1 MSIMKNGEKSVLV
14 VDDHLENQLVLKR
27 ILDSMNISYDSASDG
42 DEALTFIEKKEY
54 AVVLMDIQ
62 MPGKNGFE
70 VKEIMDKETSYY
82 DSPVIFITGEERE
95 ESSRIKGYNCGAS
108 DYLLKPVNPNAIS
121 QKVKTFCELFEF
133 KRKKRKSLELERNA
147 LLGKISHEI
156 RTPMNGI
163 LGNLQE
169 LMKSSNL
176 NPEEKELIKGIEES
190 SGSLLNVVDKL
201 IGFSMLK
208 QGKVSLDPKVIHVQQ
223 EIGSVLNDL
232 EGKAN
237 ESGNHLS
244 LEVAHEV
251 PEYIKIDG
259 EKVCDILYNIV
270 ENSLKFSENGIV
282 KLRVSNQEGLS
293 SNRLFF
299 EVRDSGIGIE
309 KELQNSLFE
318 GFTQVDNTNTSTSTG
333 AGLGLS
339 ISKELIDILKGDIY
353 FTSEHG
359 VGTTFYFSVLYDKVK
374 KEEIPRNAGG
384 TNADLKFNL
393 KALIVEDQLVNQ
405 KVASMMLEG
414 YGCEIDTASNGV
426 EALQKM
432 DKDQYDLVLM
442 DIEMPIMNG
451 FETIKRIRENYSN
464 QPQIYA
470 ITANCMRSDQ
480 DQYKKAGFDAFML
493 KPLSKND
500 LIGYMFK
507 DFSHLIAKE

>member
-1 MSIMKNGEKSVLV
+1 MKNGEKSVLV

-27 ILDSMNISYDSASDG
+27 ILDSMNVSYDSAADG
-42 DEALTFIEKKEY
+42 DEALSYIEKKEY

-62 MPGKNGFE
+62 MPGKTGFE
-70 VKEIMDKETSYY
+70 VKEIMDKETSYF

-95 ESSRIKGYNCGAS
+95 ESSKTKGYNCGAS

-133 KRKKRKSLELERNA
+133 KRKKKASLELERNA

-169 LMKSSNL
+169 LMANHDL
-176 NPEEKELIKGIEES
+176 TTEVRELLKGIES
-190 SGSLLNVVDKL
+190 SSEGLLDVVDKL
-201 IGFSMLK
+201 IGFSLLK
-208 QGKVSLDPKVIHVQQ
+208 QGKVTLNPEVIHVQK
-223 EIGSVLNDL
+223 EIGSVLNAL
-232 EGKAN
+232 ESKAN
-237 ESGNHLS
+237 ASGNHLS

-259 EKVCDILYNIV
+259 EKVNDILYNIV

-299 EVRDSGIGIE
+299 EVRDSGVGIDKGLHKNLFDGFSQVNE
-309 KELQNSLFE
+309 SNSSLSS
-318 GFTQVDNTNTSTSTG
+318 GT
-333 AGLGLS
+333 GLGLS

-359 VGTTFYFSVLYDKVK
+359 VGTTFYFSVLYDKVMK
-374 KEEIPRNAGG
+374 TELPRNLS
-384 TNADLKFNL
+384 NSSSDLKFNMS
-393 KALIVEDQLVNQ
+393 ALIVEDQLVNQ
-405 KVASMMLEG
+405 KVAAMMLEG
-414 YGCEIDTASNGV
+414 YGCVIETASNGV

-432 DKDQYDLVLM
+432 DKKQYDLVLM

-451 FETIKRIRENYSN
+451 FETIKRIQENYSN
-464 QPQIYA
+464 QPKVYA
-470 ITANCMRSDQ
+470 VTANCMRADQ
-480 DQYKKAGFDAFML
+480 DKYKEAGFDAFML